1 MDRERTE
8 SRGDA
13 RENARDEREG
23 AAPESSDERAR
34 RAAPKAPRT
43 DDVDETSEDS
53 FPASDPP
60 SWTGLRLG
68 APKPPGWR
76 SRSGPGPG

>member
-8 SRGDA
+8 SRGDEHDA
-13 RENARDEREG
+13 ARDEGERAAREAAEERAKH
-23 AAPESSDERAR
+23 AAPRGSRS
-34 RAAPKAPRT
+34 

-76 SRSGPGPG
+76 SRSGPE